1 MQRNDVVEI
10 GQGRG
15 VGGARAR
22 GASPALAPAV
32 GLELA
37 GVEGVKQAVR
47 AGLGVGFVSIMSVRH
62 EDGSLATLRLLPRPL
77 TRTLSILAPHASAA
91 ARATQR
97 FLDACLALP

>member
-1 MQRNDVVEI
+1 M
-10 GQGRG
+10 
-15 VGGARAR
+15 
-22 GASPALAPAV
+22 

-47 AGLGVGFVSIMSVRH
+47 AGLV
-62 EDGSLATLRLLPRPL
+62 
-77 TRTLSILAPHASAA
+77 APHASAA

>member
-1 MQRNDVVEI
+1 M
-10 GQGRG
+10 
-15 VGGARAR
+15 
-22 GASPALAPAV
+22 
-32 GLELA
+32 
-37 GVEGVKQAVR
+37 
-47 AGLGVGFVSIMSVRH
+47 GFVSIMSVRH